1 MSENLDI
8 LDLKTALKVVSGKQ
22 SLAEDLLAMFIKELP
37 AYKTT
42 IKNKLEAGD
51 REELRQI
58 IHKIHG
64 GLRYL
69 GAPALMAIISQTD
82 AALFELSEPELKDSI
97 DKIYF
102 EIDRVLKMEKY
113 SRV

>member
-1 MSENLDI
+1 MSENIDI
-8 LDLKTALKVVSGKQ
+8 LDLKTALKVVSGNQ

-37 AYKTT
+37 TYKK
-42 IKNKLEAGD
+42 IIENKQKAED

-69 GAPALMAIISQTD
+69 GAPALMAIISKTD
-82 AALFELSEPELKDSI
+82 AALFELSELELKKNI
-97 DKIYF
+97 DKIFF
-102 EIDRVLKMEKY
+102 EIDRVLKLEKY
-113 SRV
+113 SSI